1 MKIMMFKKTIQNDL
15 KNGLS
20 IQEVCTNYNLTFK
33 ELVNIAHKDIYTDV
47 SKVERVKRVYIYPY
61 RNSPREL
68 WSIQKNNMY
77 FGLYSTLD
85 DAIKVRDCLIKRGWN
100 KKELDCICQKL
111 GVTRL
116 VRK

>member
-1 MKIMMFKKTIQNDL
+1 MIFEIQKDL
-15 KNGLS
+15 KKGLS

-33 ELVNIAHKDIYTDV
+33 ELVNIFRKDIPTNV
-47 SKVERVKRVYIYPY
+47 NKERVERFYIYPY
-61 RNSPREL
+61 RDSNREL
-68 WSIQKNNMY
+68 WTIQKNKIY

-111 GVTRL
+111 GVKRL

>member
-1 MKIMMFKKTIQNDL
+1 MMMFKKTIQKDL

-33 ELVNIAHKDIYTDV
+33 ELVNIFRKDIHTNV
-47 SKVERVKRVYIYPY
+47 HKKRGEMFYIYLFRY
-61 RNSPREL
+61 SNKEL
-68 WSIQKNNMY
+68 LIIQKNKMY

>member
-1 MKIMMFKKTIQNDL
+1 MNTNKIRQQLQKGTT
-15 KNGLS
+15 

-33 ELVNIAHKDIYTDV
+33 ELVNIFRKDIHTNV
-47 SKVERVKRVYIYPY
+47 NKERVERFYIYPY
-61 RNSPREL
+61 RDSNREL
-68 WSIQKNNMY
+68 WTIQKNKRY

>member
-1 MKIMMFKKTIQNDL
+1 MKTIMFKKTIQKDL
-15 KNGLS
+15 KKGLS

-33 ELVNIAHKDIYTDV
+33 ELVNIFFKEAYV
-47 SKVERVKRVYIYPY
+47 SVNKVQRTKRFYIYPY
-61 RNSPREL
+61 RNSDREL

-111 GVTRL
+111 GVKRL